1 MLRFVEVT
9 ITAPM
14 LSVCC
19 STTGKLETL
28 YVCSLFEQVGYWNTD
43 AYPHT
48 IRTELIIQDMIV
60 TRLLNSNCQ

>member
-1 MLRFVEVT
+1 MLRLVEVT

-28 YVCSLFEQVGYWNTD
+28 FLCSLFEQVDYWNTD
-43 AYPHT
+43 AHPHT
-48 IRTELIIQDMIV
+48 NWTEL
-60 TRLLNSNCQ
+60 N